1 MGTRMPLSE
10 VSLNHIRR
18 NGPVRPSNASSQNG
32 SLRPATPSREDN
44 NLQKSSPIQGMLKNA
59 TETGDVGQFSI
70 KPSRIPSS
78 VPRPSAGH
86 PGRSQASPSQ
96 KSLPGTYHDGHNPYN
111 GRQTPSGS
119 RQGPASSN
127 GSGTPRSSHEHFQ
140 RPRQPY
146 RAPSVDDYRSH
157 SMNKSSYINHSLTH
171 RNPYANGHQQGRG
184 GFPPGSQS
192 PRPRSPYAYPTRL
205 KRPGYRPSSPALRD
219 LSRSMVPQ
227 SPGVYRNP
235 STRTASPSSA
245 YNMSRAPSPW
255 QPGYNRSDAMLRFY
269 PLAQPIVSSRVRSP
283 PISSTRPTTPKPS
296 SSLRSAAS
304 SSRLRSLASDGWAQE
319 QSLPESAMFYDYTE
333 AFEEPD
339 LYHSVTMSTGILA
352 EQTPPDA
359 ETDIYSSLDDS
370 PETISPAELPSN
382 NSPERDRL
390 AKRDAPFNQ
399 HAFEFTREA
408 PAWTQAPRQDLS
420 DVLEL
425 PERELHSDQAIE
437 NHSEIDCSHHDE
449 DLSDAEHPE
458 NSSRTTATAEYQLKT
473 PNENA
478 VETTPVELANN
489 ASGLKIARG
498 SSAES
503 SPRTGSVFSSKS
515 SPRLELRK
523 PTPEQKYGPTSIIA
537 PQLKLEIP
545 SASSDN
551 VEKTAETD
559 SAHPIDSL
567 RAPSF
572 EGHSS
577 AEFTEILSPTPERS
591 IGSPG
596 SRNRFSK
603 ILSIDEGLSELG
615 NVVNSQSLDH
625 DKNVPSQIP
634 RPTSIVYPN
643 GERLWRRR
651 SSFFRDKPKQPI
663 VTKNALAEI
672 SDSEE
677 EPELTSGLR
686 ATFCKPDGQI
696 PKRREVPTP
705 TPLQSKLPMRV
716 VGAPT
721 RAQRAP
727 ASRDSVPELFNWV
740 NERVFQ
746 DDNKEITTP
755 SPHPAPSKSIP
766 ETKQPPPVEKELP
779 SIPTEKPAVKT
790 LSPPSQPTGP
800 DLPFSFTPLARR
812 KSEDD
817 SVAELEAVALSWLTR
832 EGKSKTA
839 GEALVPDTATRVPPD
854 RKSAASPPGS
864 RPWNLDASYPWND
877 QVPEL
882 EVNVPDDT
890 EDPVPKLPRFKLRIH
905 RASSSI
911 GKLAKRRRSSDSL
924 LGPFASSH
932 HILHGP
938 AFRRKRDPNLSIFPG
953 QINSSHA
960 VMRSSPQHTRFVE
973 SFETNSP
980 VITLMPPSPGPGQ
993 EVRSFFSD
1001 DSSQMHPKGTLR
1013 KRFSDFKAR
1022 IPRATS
1028 SDENRGY
1035 DRGLLSSALGRSR
1048 ASGRS
1053 SRQSEHTAGA
1063 SSHRSRVRHPK
1074 WKMMGRLKLWWH
1086 DRGDKFR
1093 DWGWKMRYR
1102 RGRYR
1107 AASTPLYAGV

>member
-1 MGTRMPLSE
+1 MGTRIPLSE
-10 VSLNHIRR
+10 VSLNHVRR
-18 NGPVRPSNASSQNG
+18 NGPVRPPNASSQNG
-32 SLRPATPSREDN
+32 KFRPATPSREND
-44 NLQKSSPIQGMLKNA
+44 NLQKSSPIHSMLRNT

-70 KPSRIPSS
+70 RPSRIPSS
-78 VPRPSAGH
+78 LPRPSAGLS
-86 PGRSQASPSQ
+86 GRSQVSPSQ
-96 KSLPGTYHDGHNPYN
+96 KSLSGRYYNGLNPYD
-111 GRQTPSGS
+111 GRQTPSTS
-119 RQGPASSN
+119 RQGPPSSN
-127 GSGTPRSSHEHFQ
+127 GSGTPKSSHEHYR

-146 RAPSVDDYRSH
+146 RAPSVDDYRSY
-157 SMNKSSYINHSLTH
+157 SMTQSSYINHSLTH
-171 RNPYANGHQQGRG
+171 RNPNANGHQQGRG
-184 GFPPGSQS
+184 DLPPGFQN
-192 PRPRSPYAYPTRL
+192 PRPRSPFAYPTRL
-205 KRPGYRPSSPALRD
+205 KRPGYRPSSPALSD
-219 LSRSMVPQ
+219 LSRSMIPQ
-227 SPGVYRNP
+227 SRGVYREP

-255 QPGYNRSDAMLRFY
+255 QPGYNRSDPMLRFY
-269 PLAQPIVSSRVRSP
+269 PLNQPIVPSTVRSP
-283 PISSTRPTTPKPS
+283 SVSSTRPTTPKPS

-304 SSRLRSLASDGWAQE
+304 SSRLRPLANDGWAQE
-319 QSLPESAMFYDYTE
+319 QSLPDSAMFYDYTE

-339 LYHSVTMSTGILA
+339 LYHSVSMTTGILA
-352 EQTPPDA
+352 EQTPPDV
-359 ETDIYSSLDDS
+359 ETDIYSLQDDS
-370 PETISPAELPSN
+370 PEITDPAELPSN
-382 NSPERDRL
+382 NSPDKGGL

-399 HAFEFTREA
+399 NAFGFTREA
-408 PAWTQAPRQDLS
+408 AAWTQAPRQDLS

-425 PERELHSDQAIE
+425 PERELQSDHAIQDHSD
-437 NHSEIDCSHHDE
+437 IDYSHHDE

-458 NSSRTTATAEYQLKT
+458 NSSRTTATAENQLKPSDEDGVQET
-473 PNENA
+473 PL
-478 VETTPVELANN
+478 ELASN
-489 ASGLKIARG
+489 ASDVKLARG

-503 SPRTGSVFSSKS
+503 SPRTGSAFSGKS
-515 SPRLELRK
+515 SPRLELRE
-523 PTPEQKYGPTSIIA
+523 PTPEQKYGLTSIIT
-537 PQLKLEIP
+537 PRLKLKIP
-545 SASSDN
+545 SASLDN
-551 VEKTAETD
+551 DEKPTEVN

-567 RAPSF
+567 RAPSL
-572 EGHSS
+572 EGHSG
-577 AEFTEILSPTPERS
+577 AEFTEVLSPTPERS
-591 IGSPG
+591 IGSPS

-615 NVVNSQSLDH
+615 NAVNSQRLRH

-634 RPTSIVYPN
+634 RPTSTVYPN

-663 VTKNALAEI
+663 VTKNALAEV

-686 ATFCKPDGQI
+686 ATFCRPDGQI
-696 PKRREVPTP
+696 PKRREAPTP
-705 TPLQSKLPMRV
+705 TPLQSKLPRRV
-716 VGAPT
+716 VGAPIN
-721 RAQRAP
+721 AQRAP
-727 ASRDSVPELFNWV
+727 APADSIPELLKSV
-740 NERVFQ
+740 DESVLQ
-746 DDNKEITTP
+746 DDNRDIMAP
-755 SPHPAPSKSIP
+755 SPLPAPSKSML
-766 ETKQPPPVEKELP
+766 ETKQPAPVDKELP
-779 SIPTEKPAVKT
+779 STSMGKPAVKS
-790 LSPPSQPTGP
+790 LSPPSQPTEPG
-800 DLPFSFTPLARR
+800 LPFSFTPLAR
-812 KSEDD
+812 KNSKND
-817 SVAELEAVALSWLTR
+817 SVAEPDAAALSSLTR
-832 EGKSKTA
+832 EVKSKKV

-854 RKSAASPPGS
+854 RRSAASPPGS
-864 RPWNLDASYPWND
+864 RPWNLDASYPWDN

-905 RASSSI
+905 RASSSV
-911 GKLAKRRRSSDSL
+911 GQLVNRRNSSDSS
-924 LGPFASSH
+924 LGPFASSQ

-938 AFRRKRDPNLSIFPG
+938 AFRRKRDPNLTIFPG

-973 SFETNSP
+973 SFETHSP

-1001 DSSQMHPKGTLR
+1001 DSSQMRPKGSLR

-1053 SRQSEHTAGA
+1053 SRQSEHTGGA
-1063 SSHRSRVRHPK
+1063 SSHGSRIRHLR
-1074 WKMMGRLKLWWH
+1074 WKIVDRLKLWWH
-1086 DRGDKFR
+1086 HREDKFR

>member
-1 MGTRMPLSE
+1 MGMKMPLSE
-10 VSLNHIRR
+10 VSPNHVRW
-18 NGPVRPSNASSQNG
+18 NGPVRPPNASSQNG
-32 SLRPATPSREDN
+32 KFCPATPTREN
-44 NLQKSSPIQGMLKNA
+44 HNLQKSAPIQSMLRNT

-70 KPSRIPSS
+70 RPSRIPSS
-78 VPRPSAGH
+78 VPRPSAGVS
-86 PGRSQASPSQ
+86 GRSQASPSQ
-96 KSLPGTYHDGHNPYN
+96 KSLPGTYYNGPNPYD
-111 GRQTPSGS
+111 GRHTPSSS
-119 RQGPASSN
+119 RQGPSSSN
-127 GSGTPRSSHEHFQ
+127 GSRTPKSSHEHFG
-140 RPRQPY
+140 RPRLPY
-146 RAPSVDDYRSH
+146 RAPSVEDYRSY
-157 SMNKSSYINHSLTH
+157 SMTQSSYVNHSLT
-171 RNPYANGHQQGRG
+171 RRSPYANSHQQGRG
-184 GFPPGSQS
+184 DFQYGLQN
-192 PRPRSPYAYPTRL
+192 PRPRSPFAYPTRL
-205 KRPGYRPSSPALRD
+205 KRPGYRPSSPALSD

-227 SPGVYRNP
+227 SQGVYRDP

-255 QPGYNRSDAMLRFY
+255 QPGYNRSDPMPRFY
-269 PLAQPIVSSRVRSP
+269 PLTQPIVPSRVGSP
-283 PISSTRPTTPKPS
+283 SISTTRPTTPKPS

-304 SSRLRSLASDGWAQE
+304 SSRLRPLANDGWAQE
-319 QSLPESAMFYDYTE
+319 QSLPDSAMFYDYTE

-339 LYHSVTMSTGILA
+339 VYHSVSMSTGILA

-359 ETDIYSSLDDS
+359 ETDIYSSQDDS
-370 PETISPAELPSN
+370 PETTAPAELPSN
-382 NSPERDRL
+382 NSPERGGL
-390 AKRDAPFNQ
+390 AKRDGPFNQ
-399 HAFEFTREA
+399 NASGFTREA
-408 PAWTQAPRQDLS
+408 AAWTQAPRQDLS

-425 PERELHSDQAIE
+425 PERELQSDHATQD
-437 NHSEIDCSHHDE
+437 HSEIDDSHHNE
-449 DLSDAEHPE
+449 DSSDAEHPE
-458 NSSRTTATAEYQLKT
+458 NSSRTTATAENELK
-473 PNENA
+473 PSDEDA
-478 VETTPVELANN
+478 VQTTPLELASN
-489 ASGLKIARG
+489 ASDMRVARE

-503 SPRTGSVFSSKS
+503 SPRTGSAFSGKS
-515 SPRLELRK
+515 SPRLELRE
-523 PTPEQKYGPTSIIA
+523 PTPEQKYGPTSIIT
-537 PQLKLEIP
+537 PQLKIKIP

-551 VEKTAETD
+551 VETPAEVN

-572 EGHSS
+572 EGHSG

-591 IGSPG
+591 IGSPS

-615 NVVNSQSLDH
+615 NTVNSQTLKH
-625 DKNVPSQIP
+625 DKYVPSQIP

-651 SSFFRDKPKQPI
+651 SSFLRDKSKHPI
-663 VTKNALAEI
+663 VTKNTLAEI

-686 ATFCKPDGQI
+686 ATFCRPDGQI

-705 TPLQSKLPMRV
+705 TPLQSKLPRRV
-716 VGAPT
+716 VGAPIN
-721 RAQRAP
+721 AQRAP
-727 ASRDSVPELFNWV
+727 VPEDSGPELLKSV
-740 NERVFQ
+740 NESVLP
-746 DDNKEITTP
+746 DDNKVIMAS
-755 SPHPAPSKSIP
+755 SPLPAPSKSMP
-766 ETKQPPPVEKELP
+766 ETKQPPRVDKELP
-779 SIPTEKPAVKT
+779 STSIEKPAVKS
-790 LSPPSQPTGP
+790 LSPPSQPTELG
-800 DLPFSFTPLARR
+800 LPFSFTPLIRR
-812 KSEDD
+812 KSNDD
-817 SVAELEAVALSWLTR
+817 LVAEPDAAALSCLTH
-832 EGKSKTA
+832 EEKPKKA
-839 GEALVPDTATRVPPD
+839 EEALVSDTATRVPPD

-864 RPWNLDASYPWND
+864 RPWNLDASYPWDN

-911 GKLAKRRRSSDSL
+911 GKLAQRRNSSDSS
-924 LGPFASSH
+924 LGPIASSH

-973 SFETNSP
+973 SFETHSP

-993 EVRSFFSD
+993 DVRSFFSD
-1001 DSSQMHPKGTLR
+1001 DSSQMRPKGSLR

-1063 SSHRSRVRHPK
+1063 SSHGSRMRHLK
-1074 WKMMGRLKLWWH
+1074 WKMVDRLKLWWH
-1086 DRGDKFR
+1086 HREDKFR

>member
-1 MGTRMPLSE
+1 MGTKMPLSE
-10 VSLNHIRR
+10 VSLNHVRR

-32 SLRPATPSREDN
+32 KLRPATPSRGD
-44 NLQKSSPIQGMLKNA
+44 NLQKSSPIQSMLRNT

-78 VPRPSAGH
+78 VPRPSPGRS
-86 PGRSQASPSQ
+86 GRSQASPSQ
-96 KSLPGTYHDGHNPYN
+96 KSFPGTYYNGRNPYN

-127 GSGTPRSSHEHFQ
+127 GSGTPKSSHEHFQ

-146 RAPSVDDYRSH
+146 RAPSLDDCRSY
-157 SMNKSSYINHSLTH
+157 SMTQSSYTNHSLTH
-171 RNPYANGHQQGRG
+171 RNPYANGHHLGRG
-184 GFPPGSQS
+184 GFPPGFQN
-192 PRPRSPYAYPTRL
+192 PRPRSPFAYPTRL
-205 KRPGYRPSSPALRD
+205 KRPGYRPSSPALSD

-227 SPGVYRNP
+227 SPGVYRHP

-255 QPGYNRSDAMLRFY
+255 QPGYSRSDPMLRFY
-269 PLAQPIVSSRVRSP
+269 PLTQPIVPSRVGSP
-283 PISSTRPTTPKPS
+283 SISSTHPTTPKPS

-304 SSRLRSLASDGWAQE
+304 SSRLRPLENDGWAQE
-319 QSLPESAMFYDYTE
+319 QSLPDSAMFYDYTE

-339 LYHSVTMSTGILA
+339 LYHSVSMSTGILA

-359 ETDIYSSLDDS
+359 ETDIYSFQDDS
-370 PETISPAELPSN
+370 TETRNPAELPSN
-382 NSPERDRL
+382 HSPDRGGL
-390 AKRDAPFNQ
+390 GRPDDPFNQ
-399 HAFEFTREA
+399 NAFDFTREA

-425 PERELHSDQAIE
+425 PERELQSDQAIQ
-437 NHSEIDCSHHDE
+437 NHSEIDYSHHNE

-458 NSSRTTATAEYQLKT
+458 NSSRTTATAEDQLK
-473 PNENA
+473 PSDEDA
-478 VETTPVELANN
+478 VQATPVELASDV
-489 ASGLKIARG
+489 SGLKVARG

-503 SPRTGSVFSSKS
+503 SPRTGSAVSGRS
-515 SPRLELRK
+515 SPRLELRE

-537 PQLKLEIP
+537 PQLKLKIP

-551 VEKTAETD
+551 VETPAEAN

-572 EGHSS
+572 EGHSG

-603 ILSIDEGLSELG
+603 ILSIDEGLSGLG
-615 NVVNSQSLDH
+615 NVVNSQRLEY

-686 ATFCKPDGQI
+686 ATFCKPDGHI

-705 TPLQSKLPMRV
+705 TPLQSKLPRRV
-716 VGAPT
+716 VGPPIS
-721 RAQRAP
+721 AQRAP
-727 ASRDSVPELFNWV
+727 APRDSVPELLKSV
-740 NERVFQ
+740 NESVLQ
-746 DDNKEITTP
+746 DDNKEIMAP
-755 SPHPAPSKSIP
+755 SPLSAPSKSMP
-766 ETKQPPPVEKELP
+766 EIKQPPPVHKELP
-779 SIPTEKPAVKT
+779 PIPMDKPAVKS
-790 LSPPSQPTGP
+790 LSPPSQPTEP

-817 SVAELEAVALSWLTR
+817 SAAELEAAALFCLTR
-832 EGKSKTA
+832 EGKSKKA
-839 GEALVPDTATRVPPD
+839 GEVLVPDTATRVPPD

-864 RPWNLDASYPWND
+864 RPWNLDASYPWDN

-890 EDPVPKLPRFKLRIH
+890 EDPVPKLPRFKLRVH

-911 GKLAKRRRSSDSL
+911 GNLAKRRNSSDSS

-932 HILHGP
+932 HILQGP

-973 SFETNSP
+973 SFETHSP
-980 VITLMPPSPGPGQ
+980 TITLMPPSPGPGQ

-1001 DSSQMHPKGTLR
+1001 DSSQMRPKGSLR
-1013 KRFSDFKAR
+1013 KRFSNFKAR
-1022 IPRATS
+1022 IPRAT

-1035 DRGLLSSALGRSR
+1035 DRGLLSSAMGRSR

-1053 SRQSEHTAGA
+1053 SRQSEHTVGA
-1063 SSHRSRVRHPK
+1063 SSHASRMRHLK
-1074 WKMMGRLKLWWH
+1074 WKMMERLKLWWH
-1086 DRGDKFR
+1086 HREDRIR